1 MVIKFKYKEL
11 LAILTEVATVIDDS
25 LANEDMKNII
35 FEIKNG
41 VLNTSTTLCKY
52 NNTWFVVS
60 GGKVAWGYTGNMKY
74 NGGTFK
80 VVNGIVRF

>member
-35 FEIKNG
+35 FEIKND
-41 VLNTSTTLCKY
+41 VLNIITTSTT
-52 NNTWFVVS
+52 
-60 GGKVAWGYTGNMKY
+60 
-74 NGGTFK
+74 
-80 VVNGIVRF
+80 IVYKHSVDKEIYDVDIND

>member
-41 VLNTSTTLCKY
+41 V
-52 NNTWFVVS
+52 
-60 GGKVAWGYTGNMKY
+60 GKLWKKSIIIGNLDSK
-74 NGGTFK
+74 N
-80 VVNGIVRF
+80 I

>member
-41 VLNTSTTLCKY
+41 VLNIITTSTT
-52 NNTWFVVS
+52 
-60 GGKVAWGYTGNMKY
+60 
-74 NGGTFK
+74 
-80 VVNGIVRF
+80 IVYKHSVDKEIYDQRI